1 MLKTEIKFQN
11 GKPMLSVNGK
21 LHPPVAYTSY
31 FEERG
36 EFSDFIKA
44 GYRIFFVN
52 VSFNDLP
59 INNYT
64 GFTPF
69 RTGVFEGE
77 EPDYSEFEST
87 VNRILA
93 ECPDAL
99 IFPRIHVSMPR
110 KWITENPDE
119 TVATLKGGFRESL
132 FSDAFRRDGA
142 ELLKALVSHIRSSR
156 YAGRVAG
163 YHLCG
168 GLTQEWMHHDGFGS
182 YSEMG
187 MRKFKEFMLVRY
199 GVKNAPVPSREEFEK
214 RDYMELTSKYGEFCC
229 EKVAETIDYF
239 SKTLK
244 ELINGEQVVGV
255 FYGYCGFV
263 NDFLL
268 GLHGLSHIISSPNI
282 DFFSS
287 PCCYDG
293 NRNLGIDWGDMVP
306 ADSLKHHGKL
316 YFVECDV
323 RTHLTKSLHDCR
335 PDMDYPKNVYT
346 LFDANGNKTVWSG
359 PDTKELS
366 LSAIRKAFA
375 HQLTKAS
382 GIWWFD
388 MWGGWYHDEEI
399 MAEIQKMKVVAE
411 LSANKKS
418 EEYPLAETAVFID
431 EKAYANLHR
440 RGPFLD
446 TVNRIRVAMGNTG
459 IPFDIYMV
467 EDAREVLAKYK
478 AAIFTAPVPSE
489 SGRAAVEC
497 CEILGV
503 PYLSSTTDK
512 LFFESNE
519 LREFL
524 VSNGIHC
531 YNSDGCVVYV
541 GGGYLGIHSVT
552 DGGVT
557 LTLPRKLKI
566 KSLFGADIAAE
577 TDAVLLNMPKHHTAV
592 FEIE

>member
-99 IFPRIHVSMPR
+99 IFPRIHLSMPR

-187 MRKFKEFMLVRY
+187 MRKFKEFMLESVQAVRF
-199 GVKNAPVPSREEFEK
+199 K
-214 RDYMELTSKYGEFCC
+214 L
-229 EKVAETIDYF
+229 
-239 SKTLK
+239 
-244 ELINGEQVVGV
+244 
-255 FYGYCGFV
+255 FV
-263 NDFLL
+263 
-268 GLHGLSHIISSPNI
+268 IISKP
-282 DFFSS
+282 
-287 PCCYDG
+287 
-293 NRNLGIDWGDMVP
+293 
-306 ADSLKHHGKL
+306 
-316 YFVECDV
+316 
-323 RTHLTKSLHDCR
+323 
-335 PDMDYPKNVYT
+335 
-346 LFDANGNKTVWSG
+346 
-359 PDTKELS
+359 
-366 LSAIRKAFA
+366 
-375 HQLTKAS
+375 
-382 GIWWFD
+382 
-388 MWGGWYHDEEI
+388 
-399 MAEIQKMKVVAE
+399 
-411 LSANKKS
+411 
-418 EEYPLAETAVFID
+418 FI
-431 EKAYANLHR
+431 A
-440 RGPFLD
+440 
-446 TVNRIRVAMGNTG
+446 
-459 IPFDIYMV
+459 
-467 EDAREVLAKYK
+467 
-478 AAIFTAPVPSE
+478 
-489 SGRAAVEC
+489 
-497 CEILGV
+497 
-503 PYLSSTTDK
+503 
-512 LFFESNE
+512 
-519 LREFL
+519 
-524 VSNGIHC
+524 
-531 YNSDGCVVYV
+531 
-541 GGGYLGIHSVT
+541 
-552 DGGVT
+552 
-557 LTLPRKLKI
+557 
-566 KSLFGADIAAE
+566 LFGGSHR
-577 TDAVLLNMPKHHTAV
+577 TSN
-592 FEIE
+592 